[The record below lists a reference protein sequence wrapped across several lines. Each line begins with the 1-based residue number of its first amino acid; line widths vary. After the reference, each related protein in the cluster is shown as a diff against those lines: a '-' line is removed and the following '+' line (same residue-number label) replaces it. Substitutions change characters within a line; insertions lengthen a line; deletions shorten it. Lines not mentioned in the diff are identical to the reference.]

1 MAEKDYTE
9 KKLED
14 YEEVFADIINVL
26 LFGGRERVL
35 ANELEAGMSRSAYKV
50 EGKFEE
56 QEMDAKKYW
65 RSGSVRIALYGLE
78 NQTGEDPHF
87 PVRCIAYDGADYRDQ
102 IRRRDDFRRKHKN
115 RKPPAFYPVITL
127 VLYFGETRWKGS
139 RSLKDHLKIP
149 EGLERYVSDYRVNVF
164 EVAYL
169 SDEQVKQFKSDFRFV
184 AEYFVQNRKYREGLI
199 DEIHLSEEEVK
210 HAHEVAELLK
220 AITGSKKFFKEES
233 LNTGRSGKEMFTT
246 YLEDVEARAERRGE
260 IRGIR
265 IGEKRGERRGEK
277 RGERRG
283 EIKGAVRIYRT
294 EMGLK
299 PNEIMPKIMSQFNI
313 SEKAARKYVKNT
325 IGGKA

>member
-1 MAEKDYTE
+1 M
-9 KKLED
+9 
-14 YEEVFADIINVL
+14 
-26 LFGGRERVL
+26 
-35 ANELEAGMSRSAYKV
+35 
-50 EGKFEE
+50 
-56 QEMDAKKYW
+56 
-65 RSGSVRIALYGLE
+65 
-78 NQTGEDPHF
+78 
-87 PVRCIAYDGADYRDQ
+87 
-102 IRRRDDFRRKHKN
+102 
-115 RKPPAFYPVITL
+115 
-127 VLYFGETRWKGS
+127 
-139 RSLKDHLKIP
+139 
-149 EGLERYVSDYRVNVF
+149 F

-246 YLEDVEARAERRGE
+246 YLEDVEARAEK
-260 IRGIR
+260 RGIR
-265 IGEKRGERRGEK
+265 IGEK
-277 RGERRG
+277 RG

>member
-1 MAEKDYTE
+1 M
-9 KKLED
+9 
-14 YEEVFADIINVL
+14 
-26 LFGGRERVL
+26 
-35 ANELEAGMSRSAYKV
+35 
-50 EGKFEE
+50 
-56 QEMDAKKYW
+56 
-65 RSGSVRIALYGLE
+65 
-78 NQTGEDPHF
+78 
-87 PVRCIAYDGADYRDQ
+87 
-102 IRRRDDFRRKHKN
+102 
-115 RKPPAFYPVITL
+115 
-127 VLYFGETRWKGS
+127 
-139 RSLKDHLKIP
+139 
-149 EGLERYVSDYRVNVF
+149 
-164 EVAYL
+164 
-169 SDEQVKQFKSDFRFV
+169 

-283 EIKGAVRIYRT
+283 EKRGERRGEIKGAVRIYRT

-299 PNEIMPKIMSQFNI
+299 PNEIMPKIMSQFNLT
-313 SEKAARKYVKNT
+313 EKDARKYVKNT